1 MTSHITRRYRHK
13 YTDRTWDPSTEE
25 RKWCKMT
32 EGDTNTQ
39 VASTG
44 SKLGREV
51 SLLAQTSV
59 ESGFKD
65 AESSLS
71 SSACSPL
78 KLHSGIEPFRDDP
91 DAAQE
96 PLRVSA
102 QQETAM
108 VHPSF
113 STLTNVGNG
122 LSEQSVAET
131 QPGYRETQ
139 LASGATQPGYRETQL
154 ASGASLVVGCDS
166 EVQAAVAFPV
176 HTPQSGDV
184 AKDHKITGLEETLQ
198 NEIRNRKEL
207 EEQLAL
213 ATSEKDELEAELVR
227 VKRSCELEV
236 NALKFNYDSKCK
248 ELEECRLTLADKE
261 RELDGLNEQW
271 SKEVKEARAQADKKV
286 VALKEEY
293 DCKVS
298 ELKREAEKKD
308 SEQLQLQIQIEKTKR
323 ECDNKV
329 KDLELNIE
337 VKKREIAEKDKEL
350 ALKGAEISKLESEVI
365 VRREK
370 EEKEALRRDSE
381 ATIKALKQDNAS
393 LKDQLVKYRS
403 GSCRN
408 ARNSSSDHDD
418 YM

>member
-1 MTSHITRRYRHK
+1 
-13 YTDRTWDPSTEE
+13 
-25 RKWCKMT
+25 MT

-44 SKLGREV
+44 GKLGREV

-108 VHPSF
+108 VHPSP

-122 LSEQSVAET
+122 LSEQSVAE
-131 QPGYRETQ
+131 
-139 LASGATQPGYRETQL
+139 TQPGYRETQL

-381 ATIKALKQDNAS
+381 AIIEALKQDNAS